1 VETSWRKHPTT
12 TETFISVLSGVDSDD
27 TAGIIRAMVDSSS
40 PDSLFNINLAGH
52 ARSVASSWGAMRK
65 RSLLTDDGLELTK
78 YLILRIGRVNQ
89 MSASALL
96 AAFGDIDLFPADGE
110 GVLCRE
116 RLIAALRDV
125 RSQLDPVAQQSLYNN
140 ISTLLHA

>member
-1 VETSWRKHPTT
+1 M
-12 TETFISVLSGVDSDD
+12 LSGVDSDD
-27 TAGIIRAMVDSSS
+27 TAGAIRAMVDNVS

-52 ARSVASSWGAMRK
+52 ARSVANGWAAMRK
-65 RSLLTDDGLELTK
+65 RALLTDDGLELTK

-89 MSASALL
+89 MSAGALL
-96 AAFGDIDLFPADGE
+96 AAFGDIDLFPTDGE
-110 GVLCRE
+110 GVLGRG
-116 RLIAALRDV
+116 RLSAALREV